1 MSPVHLNL
9 YIVDDDEAVR
19 TGLGSQ
25 FIARGYSVRAF
36 KSGELFL
43 TAISPASEGVVIL
56 DLRMDPGM
64 GGIAVF
70 NTLRTMGCPLLVLFL
85 SGHGT
90 IPQAVQAVKDGAF
103 GWLPKPCDETEL
115 LDQVERAMQT
125 ATAGSLLRSNQR
137 IARKLWDTLTAR
149 EVDTA
154 LLDALG
160 KTAKE
165 IAKILTARDPN
176 RPINYRTIENHRSNV
191 YTKLGVENSNELQ
204 KFLRDNGLTDV

>member
-1 MSPVHLNL
+1 MNTVHLNL

-43 TAISPASEGVVIL
+43 TAISAASEGVVIL

-70 NTLRTMGCPLLVLFL
+70 NTLRSMGCPLLVLFL

-103 GWLPKPCDETEL
+103 GWLPKPCDENDL
-115 LDQVERAMQT
+115 LEQVQRAMQT
-125 ATAGSLLRSNQR
+125 ATADSIRRRAQR
-137 IARKLWDTLTAR
+137 AARKRWDTLTPR

-165 IAKILTARDPN
+165 VAKILTERDPN
-176 RPINYRTIENHRSNV
+176 RPINYRTVENHRSSV
-191 YTKLGVENSNELQ
+191 YSKLGLENSNELQ
-204 KFLRDNGLTDV
+204 KFLRDNGLTDT

>member
-1 MSPVHLNL
+1 MNTVHLNL

-43 TAISPASEGVVIL
+43 TAISAASEGVVIL

-70 NTLRTMGCPLLVLFL
+70 NTLRSMGCPLLVLFL

-103 GWLPKPCDETEL
+103 GWLPKPCDENDL
-115 LDQVERAMQT
+115 LEQVQRAMQT
-125 ATAGSLLRSNQR
+125 ATADSIRRRAQR
-137 IARKLWDTLTAR
+137 AARKRWDTLTPR

-165 IAKILTARDPN
+165 IAKILTERDPN
-176 RPINYRTIENHRSNV
+176 RPINYRTVENHRSSV
-191 YTKLGVENSNELQ
+191 YSKLGLENSNELQ
-204 KFLRDNGLTDV
+204 KFLRDNGLTDT

>member
-1 MSPVHLNL
+1 MNTVHLNL

-43 TAISPASEGVVIL
+43 TAISAASEGVVIL

-70 NTLRTMGCPLLVLFL
+70 NTLRSMGCPLLVLFL

-103 GWLPKPCDETEL
+103 GWLPKPCDENDL
-115 LDQVERAMQT
+115 LEQVQRAMQT
-125 ATAGSLLRSNQR
+125 ATADSIRRRAQR
-137 IARKLWDTLTAR
+137 AARKRWDTLTPR
-149 EVDTA
+149 EADTA

-165 IAKILTARDPN
+165 IAKILTERDPN
-176 RPINYRTIENHRSNV
+176 RPINYRTVENHRSNV
-191 YTKLGVENSNELQ
+191 YSKLGLENSNELQ
-204 KFLRDNGLTDV
+204 KFLRDNGLTDA

>member
-1 MSPVHLNL
+1 MNNVHLNL

-25 FIARGYSVRAF
+25 FVARGYSVRAF

-43 TAISPASEGVVIL
+43 TAISAASEGVVIL

-70 NTLRTMGCPLLVLFL
+70 NMLRSMGCPLMVLFL

-90 IPQAVQAVKDGAF
+90 IPQAVQAVKEGAF

-115 LDQVERAMQT
+115 LDQVQRAMQT
-125 ATAGSLLRSNQR
+125 ATADSILRSNQR
-137 IARKLWDTLTAR
+137 NARKLWDTLTPR

-165 IAKILTARDPN
+165 IAKVLTTRDPN
-176 RPINYRTIENHRSNV
+176 RPINYRTIENYRSNV
-191 YTKLGVENSNELQ
+191 YLKLGVENSNELQ
-204 KFLRDNGLTDV
+204 KFLRDNGLTDS

>member
-1 MSPVHLNL
+1 MNTGHLNL
-9 YIVDDDEAVR
+9 FIVDDDEAVR

-43 TAISPASEGVVIL
+43 TAISAASEGVVIL

-70 NTLRTMGCPLLVLFL
+70 NMLRSMGCPLLVLFL

-115 LDQVERAMQT
+115 LEQVQRAMQT
-125 ATAGSLLRSNQR
+125 ATAQSVLRYDQR
-137 IARKLWDTLTAR
+137 NARKLWDTLTPR
-149 EVDTA
+149 EADTA
-154 LLDALG
+154 LLDAMG
-160 KTAKE
+160 RSAKE
-165 IAKILTARDPN
+165 IAKMLTARDPN
-176 RPINYRTIENHRSNV
+176 RPITYRTIENHRSNV
-191 YTKLGVENSNELQ
+191 YLKLGLENSNELQ
-204 KFLRDNGLTDV
+204 KFLRDNGLAGA

>member
-1 MSPVHLNL
+1 MNTVHLNL

-43 TAISPASEGVVIL
+43 TAISAASEGVVIL

-70 NTLRTMGCPLLVLFL
+70 NTLRSMGCPLLVLFL

-115 LDQVERAMQT
+115 LEQVQRAMQT
-125 ATAGSLLRSNQR
+125 ATADSIRRRAQR
-137 IARKLWDTLTAR
+137 AARKRWDTLTPR

-165 IAKILTARDPN
+165 IAKILTERDPN
-176 RPINYRTIENHRSNV
+176 RPINYRTIENHRSSV
-191 YTKLGVENSNELQ
+191 YSKLGLENSNELQ
-204 KFLRDNGLTDV
+204 KFLRDNGLTDA

>member
-1 MSPVHLNL
+1 MNTVHLNL

-43 TAISPASEGVVIL
+43 TAISAASEGVVIL

-70 NTLRTMGCPLLVLFL
+70 NTLRSMGCPLLVLFL

-103 GWLPKPCDETEL
+103 GWLPKPCDENDL
-115 LDQVERAMQT
+115 LEQVQRAMQT
-125 ATAGSLLRSNQR
+125 ATADSIRRRAQR
-137 IARKLWDTLTAR
+137 AARKRWDTLTAR
-149 EVDTA
+149 EADTA
-154 LLDALG
+154 SLDALG

-165 IAKILTARDPN
+165 IAKILTERDPN
-176 RPINYRTIENHRSNV
+176 RPINYRTVENHRSNV
-191 YTKLGVENSNELQ
+191 YSKLGLENSNELQ
-204 KFLRDNGLTDV
+204 KFLRDNGLTEA